1 MRRESQARSEAI
13 VLRNVLAGLALETK
27 LIRLQ
32 HQLRAKG
39 WETQPRAPAGQPN
52 GGEWVQSPSSG
63 QWASLHED
71 RPGEPSP
78 QDPPPLT
85 ESTTQED
92 GTRVLSIRIHA
103 GRQPFDGEHTV
114 RHRMARAGPSRRPA
128 RRRRSVTARRA
139 RSCRG
144 PPSPHQVSS
153 LSRSFNRPSLP
164 PYR

>member
-13 VLRNVLAGLALETK
+13 VLRNLLAGLALETK

-32 HQLRAKG
+32 HQLRAKRLG
-39 WETQPRAPAGQPN
+39 DAAARTSGTAERRQ
-52 GGEWVQSPSSG
+52 WVQSPSSG

-85 ESTTQED
+85 ESTTLED

-103 GRQPFDGEHTV
+103 GR
-114 RHRMARAGPSRRPA
+114 
-128 RRRRSVTARRA
+128 
-139 RSCRG
+139 
-144 PPSPHQVSS
+144 
-153 LSRSFNRPSLP
+153 
-164 PYR
+164 